1 MMKTLGIA
9 LIATFAWIQTSLA
22 NDDAWLTDLTKAK
35 ALARKENKIVLMD
48 FTGSDWCPPCKALH
62 RNVLTAK
69 EFTDF
74 AKENLVLVLVDF
86 PTGKPLP
93 ADQQKANNALKDTYS
108 VRAFPTLIALDSS
121 GKKIWSEEGY
131 AGTSAKDFVAKLKKL
146 PGTK

>member
-1 MMKTLGIA
+1 MGHSRLKYKDAGTRKSPIFPWNKSNMMKKLGIA
-9 LIATFAWIQTSLA
+9 LVATFAWIQTSLA

-35 ALARKENKIVLMD
+35 ALAKKENKIVLMD

-74 AKENLVLVLVDF
+74 AKEKLVLVLVDF

-93 ADQQKANNALKDTYS
+93 
-108 VRAFPTLIALDSS
+108 
-121 GKKIWSEEGY
+121 
-131 AGTSAKDFVAKLKKL
+131 
-146 PGTK
+146 